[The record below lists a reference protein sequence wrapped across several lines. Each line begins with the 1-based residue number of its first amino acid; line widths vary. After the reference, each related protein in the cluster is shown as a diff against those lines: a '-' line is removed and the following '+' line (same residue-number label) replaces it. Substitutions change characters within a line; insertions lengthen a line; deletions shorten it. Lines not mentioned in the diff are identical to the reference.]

1 MSYRIGK
8 VSVGEAVAL
17 IGMLLVPEIYLTEPS
32 LMIGF
37 TGSAAW
43 ISKLISSLLVVGVL
57 LAILKIYSCYVHK
70 FADGQMVTFPAF
82 LKGLLGKHLGFLLL
96 LVWAVLFEVETILTL
111 REFADHTL
119 ITALKANSLRVVT
132 LFFAGSILLIAYAGL
147 EVILRSAYVFFVIGL
162 AAVLFIFVLLFTSY
176 EPLQLFPWQGYG
188 FATTVKY
195 SMLDIG
201 MGAQAIA
208 LFFIAPHFQNI
219 KTLKKGILYGI
230 GYATAMKVLVFL
242 MAIMVFGVVASPER
256 GLLYYELARY
266 VNVSQYLQRI
276 DSVFIIVWLSAGL
289 FSTVLTQYLSV
300 ILCQGAFQLKDTKVL
315 LSISVLLTAALAM
328 MPDSIAQTI
337 HWRSFLSYYVTMSF
351 FLATFFILGI
361 GYYVKCRRKP
371 SCVGQ

>member
-43 ISKLISSLLVVGVL
+43 ISKIISSLLVIGVL
-57 LAILKIYSCYVHK
+57 LAILKMYSCYVNR

-96 LVWAVLFEVETILTL
+96 LLWAVLFEVETVLTL

-162 AAVLFIFVLLFTSY
+162 AAMIFIFVLLFPSY

-188 FATTVKY
+188 LATTVKY
-195 SMLDIG
+195 SMLDMG

-219 KTLKKGILYGI
+219 RTLKKGILYGI
-230 GYATAMKVLVFL
+230 GYATVMKVLVFM
-242 MAIMVFGVVASPER
+242 MAIMVFGIVASPER

-266 VNVSQYLQRI
+266 VNISQYLQRI

-289 FSTVLTQYLSV
+289 LSTVLTQYFSV

-337 HWRSFLSYYVTMSF
+337 HWRSFLSYYITMSF
-351 FLATFFILGI
+351 FLATFLILGI
-361 GYYVKCRRKP
+361 GYYMKCRRKP